1 MRLIALGVALILAG
15 CPGVSEARQ
24 RPPASTPSSTAP
36 DTGAAGGAASGT
48 QSQPQSSTQ
57 QSSQE
62 NTGAQPDKKT
72 PADKAGEKSDAPSL
86 QLPVSVNRIRQ
97 ALAQP
102 AEPLRGL
109 KGLDETPTFRVEVRE
124 RMKIEELLQSLNF
137 KSGPPVPGGLYGY
150 EQQRQ
155 LFPSVDNPLVQP
167 YAAFN
172 QGELLTILVENLVG
186 RYLAGRAMS
195 AISAADRARAE
206 AAAREEVSHA
216 IAEYCAAQPN
226 HGAGIQLCIPSPE
239 R

>member
-1 MRLIALGVALILAG
+1 MRLIALLVTAILVA
-15 CPGVSEARQ
+15 PGAV
-24 RPPASTPSSTAP
+24 
-36 DTGAAGGAASGT
+36 
-48 QSQPQSSTQ
+48 
-57 QSSQE
+57 
-62 NTGAQPDKKT
+62 AQPLEGAPAALQASSRADSQSTEKPTPTPTTNDQTDKNDKT
-72 PADKAGEKSDAPSL
+72 PGGPSL
-86 QLPVSVNRIRQ
+86 NLPVSVNRIRQ

-109 KGLDETPTFRVEVRE
+109 RGLDETPTFRVQIRE
-124 RMKIEELLQSLNF
+124 RLKIDELLQSLNF

-186 RYLAGRAMS
+186 RYLAGRAWQS
-195 AISAADRARAE
+195 ITAAEREHAE
-206 AAAREEVSHA
+206 AAAKEEVSHA
-216 IAEYCAAQPN
+216 IAEYCAGQPN
-226 HGAGIQLCIPSPE
+226 RGAGIQICSPSSN